1 MTNQNRMV
9 AWKSYEPLKEMK
21 YIKYYEIYKEFE
33 KSMLKAN
40 SDTLHKEYS
49 RMKNKYESRILVWL
63 WVITQA
69 KYNTMTF

>member
-1 MTNQNRMV
+1 
-9 AWKSYEPLKEMK
+9 MK

-49 RMKNKYESRILVWL
+49 RMKNKYESRILV
-63 WVITQA
+63 
-69 KYNTMTF
+69 